1 MVFDDLNEK
10 NFLLYAMKEYDNPQC
25 VQVEEFYDD
34 LNHIKYIKRLFNR
47 FLNDNIFKHRLI
59 IGHLILLFNVFGDKI
74 ALRILFYKLEE
85 KYWPL
90 LKTILVYMDRIPEQ
104 ILGIS
109 ENVLVLNTVEIP
121 LNQKIV
127 EILREEE

>member
-1 MVFDDLNEK
+1 MEFEFLSDD
-10 NFLLYAMKEYDNPQC
+10 NFILFAASNYNNPSC
-25 VQVEEFYDD
+25 TGIEEFYDD

-109 ENVLVLNTVEIP
+109 ENVLVLNTVEIS